1 MTAASA
7 KPGGGCVVADS
18 LVLMLPC
25 FWSDDRLWPCMICE
39 RGAEE
44 RRTVQ
49 TTRVAEPF
57 SSPCTAT
64 RKPAMETFL
73 YMLVSQE
80 EYDEIYKN
88 ATELTYCT

>member
-49 TTRVAEPF
+49 TTGVAESF
-57 SSPCTAT
+57 SSPYSHKEASHGNFSVHAC
-64 RKPAMETFL
+64 FL
-73 YMLVSQE
+73 GRRWWNLQ
-80 EYDEIYKN
+80 K
-88 ATELTYCT
+88 CH